1 MTKAQAENLI
11 LAFSLAAESLD
22 VQVRTERLQ
31 GVGGMPVSS
40 GLAQVEEEYVIFLEK
55 RQPPK
60 ERLSA
65 LIEALDGFDLG
76 RAELD
81 PEAAAY
87 LQKLKP
93 MVD

>member
-1 MTKAQAENLI
+1 MTKTQAEKLI
-11 LAFSLAAESLD
+11 LAFSRTAESLG
-22 VQVRTERLQ
+22 VLVRTERLQ
-31 GVGGMPVSS
+31 GVGGVPVSS
-40 GLAQVEEEYVIFLEK
+40 GLAQVDDSWVIFLEK

-65 LIEALDGFDLG
+65 LIEALSRFDLSL
-76 RAELD
+76 ADPD

-87 LQKLKP
+87 LQKIRP